1 MINNYITKL
10 IENIPIEYK
19 NKDKPL
25 ELDIVL
31 DGGSFNGS
39 YLVGGLYFIKEMENL
54 GFIRVKRISGCS
66 VGSIVAFLYLIDR
79 LDFMSEFYNLFYNEF
94 KQKHTLKILKKL
106 KHILGNNIPY
116 DICKELNG
124 KFFVCYNHVKKG
136 KIVKSHFKCIDDI
149 INTIIK
155 SCFMPFLIDGNFLL
169 RNKYIDG
176 INPYIFEKIS
186 NRKILYLDLYGF
198 DKITNLLNVKNEK
211 TNFHR
216 ILSGMLDIH
225 NFFIKQSSTQMCS
238 FVNDWDTVD
247 KLRNFAKIS
256 FERIILLFVRF
267 VITLK
272 YYLPDNYSD
281 YPIYKFVCKM
291 SKEVLIFFLDNYC
304 L

>member
-1 MINNYITKL
+1 MIKNYISKL
-10 IENIPIEYK
+10 IENLPSEYK

-54 GFIRVKRISGCS
+54 GFVRVKRISGCS

-94 KQKHTLKILKKL
+94 KQKHTLKILKKM
-106 KHILGNNIPY
+106 KFILGNHIPSNVC
-116 DICKELNG
+116 DIVNG
-124 KFFVCYNHVKKG
+124 RFFVCYNRAKK
-136 KIVKSHFKCIDDI
+136 KKVVKSHFKNIDDI
-149 INTIIK
+149 IDTIIK
-155 SCFMPFLIDGNFLL
+155 SCFIPFLIDGNFLL
-169 RNKYIDG
+169 RDKYIDG
-176 INPYIFEKIS
+176 INPYIFEKIHG
-186 NRKILYLDLYGF
+186 RKILYLDLYGF

-216 ILSGMLDIH
+216 ILTGMLDIH

-238 FVNDWDTVD
+238 FVNDWNSID
-247 KLRNFAKIS
+247 KLRNLAKLT
-256 FERIILLFVRF
+256 FEKGVMLLVRLCIIF
-267 VITLK
+267 K
-272 YYLPDNYSD
+272 YYLPENYCEL
-281 YPIYKFVCKM
+281 PIYKFVCRLC
-291 SKEVLIFFLDNYC
+291 KEGFIFFLDNYC

>member
-1 MINNYITKL
+1 MIKNYILKL
-10 IENIPIEYK
+10 IENLPNEYK
-19 NKDKPL
+19 NTNKPL

-39 YLVGGLYFIKEMENL
+39 YLVGALYFIKEMENL
-54 GFIRVKRISGCS
+54 GYIHVKRISGCS

-79 LDFMSEFYNLFYNEF
+79 LDFMSEFYNVFYNEF
-94 KQKHTLKILKKL
+94 KKKHTLKILKKL
-106 KHILGNNIPY
+106 KFILGTNIPSN
-116 DICKELNG
+116 ICELING
-124 KFFVCYNHVKKG
+124 RFFVCYNHAKK
-136 KIVKSHFKCIDDI
+136 KKVVKSQFKNIDEI

-176 INPYIFEKIS
+176 INPYIFEKIP

-225 NFFIKQSSTQMCS
+225 NFFIKQNSTQMCS
-238 FVNDWDTVD
+238 FVNDWDTVE
-247 KLRNFAKIS
+247 KLRNFTKIT
-256 FERIILLFVRF
+256 FEKIIMFLVRLII
-267 VITLK
+267 VLK
-272 YYLPDNYSD
+272 HYLPENY
-281 YPIYKFVCKM
+281 YEHPIYKFGCKLF
-291 SKEVLIFFLDNYC
+291 KESLIFFLDTYC
-304 L
+304 V